1 MGVRVDVSMSGAGFA
16 AAGAEAIARLVQG
29 ETLAA
34 ERGMTLAVDRSPW
47 DEGTLADAHS
57 VVPATDPEEGAAI
70 VVDTPY
76 AARLHEHPEYNF
88 STDANPNA
96 QGKWLENAIVE
107 NRKELGDIIRKQVR
121 GG

>member
-1 MGVRVDVSMSGAGFA
+1 MGVRVDVTMSGAGFA
-16 AAGAEAIARLVQG
+16 RAGAEALQRLAQG

-47 DEGTLADAHS
+47 DQGTLAGAHS
-57 VVPATDPEEGAAI
+57 VQPATDPEEGAAI
-70 VVDTPY
+70 LVDTPY

-88 STDANPNA
+88 STDSNPNA

-107 NRKELGDIIRKQVR
+107 NRKELGDIIRRQVA

>member
-1 MGVRVDVSMSGAGFA
+1 MGVRATVTMTNNFGALTQQVLASIVD
-16 AAGAEAIARLVQG
+16 G
-29 ETLAA
+29 ENKAA
-34 ERGMTLAVDRSPW
+34 ERGMALAVDRSPW
-47 DEGTLADAHS
+47 DQGTLAGAHT
-57 VVPATDPEEGAAI
+57 VEPATDPTEGAAI

-88 STDANPNA
+88 STDSNPNA

-107 NRKELGDIIRKQVR
+107 NKAELGDIIRREVR